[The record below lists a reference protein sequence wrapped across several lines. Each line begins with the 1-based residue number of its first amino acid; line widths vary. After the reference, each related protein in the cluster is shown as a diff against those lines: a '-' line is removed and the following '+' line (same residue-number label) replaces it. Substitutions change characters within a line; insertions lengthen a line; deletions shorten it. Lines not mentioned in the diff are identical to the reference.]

1 MLVQILYYT
10 VMIITLYGPNPVTYI
25 TLTKAHKTKGM
36 KRAERR
42 RKVKAV
48 SVSES
53 SHPHHHHLRNRE
65 VELATLRQLPT
76 NNNFVT
82 ENNVLYNLHTFPGE
96 SNGRFACQCS
106 GNEIYM

>member
-1 MLVQILYYT
+1 
-10 VMIITLYGPNPVTYI
+10 
-25 TLTKAHKTKGM
+25 M

-96 SNGRFACQCS
+96 LRGFLIVNVTCCVFCLSFVYFS
-106 GNEIYM
+106 YYIFLYSLIFLYFIWFNEKRKHEY